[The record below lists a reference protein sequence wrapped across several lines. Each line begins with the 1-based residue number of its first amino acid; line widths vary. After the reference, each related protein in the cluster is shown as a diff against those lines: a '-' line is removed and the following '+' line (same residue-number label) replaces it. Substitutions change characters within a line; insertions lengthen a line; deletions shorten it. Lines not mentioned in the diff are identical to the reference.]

1 MENRD
6 FFNGP
11 GEPAQPTKNG
21 DTIPQPPP
29 IPKTLFEPMWLDTKL
44 ETITRLQTKPGHMY
58 TFVCAQEFRR
68 DEFAAHSKVVHDDI
82 LGGMNN
88 WLEHRCPMSIYG
100 CGFSQRRIFPSSKDT
115 LIYSPAVE
123 SFGITRRDL
132 TKKSPEVN
140 KKLTTG
146 SRKSNGNTVGGNQST
161 SVKNLIDLPIEL
173 LLEIFNYLES
183 FSLCNLALTSI
194 YLRQVCC
201 SLLDTKGCVTL
212 QWMRVQRGRG
222 QSSKWVIAHKRWFF
236 STSMGSIDQWQF
248 SDKEAVSDHLKNC
261 PYNVRTKHDVTT
273 LKNWPE
279 VLKGLQRK
287 IEFKGQRNALK

>member
-1 MENRD
+1 MCNVTSQTHNWNQILI
-6 FFNGP
+6 FFFFW
-11 GEPAQPTKNG
+11 K
-21 DTIPQPPP
+21 I
-29 IPKTLFEPMWLDTKL
+29 I
-44 ETITRLQTKPGHMY
+44 
-58 TFVCAQEFRR
+58 
-68 DEFAAHSKVVHDDI
+68 VVHDDI

-183 FSLCNLALTSI
+183 FR
-194 YLRQVCC
+194 Y
-201 SLLDTKGCVTL
+201 
-212 QWMRVQRGRG
+212 
-222 QSSKWVIAHKRWFF
+222 FF
-236 STSMGSIDQWQF
+236 YQF
-248 SDKEAVSDHLKNC
+248 
-261 PYNVRTKHDVTT
+261 
-273 LKNWPE
+273 
-279 VLKGLQRK
+279 
-287 IEFKGQRNALK
+287 